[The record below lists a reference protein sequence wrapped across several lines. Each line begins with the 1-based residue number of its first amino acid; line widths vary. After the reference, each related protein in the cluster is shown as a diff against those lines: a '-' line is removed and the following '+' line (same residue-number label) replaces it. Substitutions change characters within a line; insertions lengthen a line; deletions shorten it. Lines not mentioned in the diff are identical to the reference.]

1 MKASGFF
8 VIKLFEKHVDK
19 IPKKVYNK
27 TMEGGKTMGK
37 KQKKKSINWQELL
50 INAVIDL
57 IVGIIL
63 ILIGKYI
70 G

>member
-1 MKASGFF
+1 
-8 VIKLFEKHVDK
+8 
-19 IPKKVYNK
+19 
-27 TMEGGKTMGK
+27 MEGGKTMGK
-37 KQKKKSINWQELL
+37 KQKKPINWQELL

-70 G
+70 S